1 VTRNAP
7 DGTGRARR
15 WRRNLPWAFV
25 AVAVAAV
32 AVGAVSRQQSSS
44 PSPSAVTAVRAA
56 PVPPARQVSTTDPAG
71 GSPSTSGAP
80 GTTVAGEPA
89 RAAVPGVPVDEA
101 DPGPTGP
108 PAIRV
113 VAQDP
118 WIGPRGVFRL
128 QVRAV
133 TPETGYVLDA
143 RLYRAVPTAETV
155 LSTGPD
161 ALPARSLGLLTEIDL
176 PAGSTTHRV
185 EVPVVPEADGTFGD
199 PYVLDP
205 GVFPVRVR
213 LLDPTGRTVST
224 LVTHLVHLP
233 PSLVTEPAAVGLLTD
248 LRSGPVDGDGAGGA
262 GDAARPPSLLARQL
276 DDLSAYGNLPMSL
289 AMHPETVAGLTATR
303 TGAGGP
309 ALSDLLQ
316 IAGSGSTGRAEV
328 VRSTFVGFDE
338 AAWLADQHP
347 DLVQGELDLASTTLA
362 SAGLRVPRATV
373 ALQGRPDVALLA
385 QLATQGID
393 RVVAPGPE
401 RDGRAVHLGR
411 GPGPVPQQPAQL
423 VLPAPALAV
432 TPGAAVDGRP
442 DGLDVLDAHRVLAA
456 LLVAPIEGDRSA
468 QQLRLGAGADLGGPF
483 GTELFGALA
492 RNGPLRAVT
501 ITELF
506 DDARAG
512 SPPPVDPVA
521 DTTPRGR
528 SQPRSD
534 RLTATSVRV
543 EGVRSLLGDDDLAT
557 VLSLRLL
564 LVPSSNLSETAAD
577 SLLAEVDAAL
587 AAVTGDIVLPAT
599 QAFTTTSHETSIP
612 LVIRNE
618 SSQVL
623 RVGLHLTS
631 GELEFRGPNPRMIEL
646 RPGPNDLEIP
656 IKTRRSGEFDFRVR
670 VLSPDEN
677 LTVGD
682 IEVRVQSRA
691 ISGVGLFLS
700 SGALAYL
707 LVWWFRNT
715 RRRRTTAKAGTPTG
729 TPQGDRAG
737 THGPAGDDQLS
748 PVGADRAQ
756 PGPVTDRADPS

>member
-1 VTRNAP
+1 VIV
-7 DGTGRARR
+7 
-15 WRRNLPWAFV
+15 AF
-25 AVAVAAV
+25 AVAVV
-32 AVGAVSRQQSSS
+32 AIGATGRERSSS
-44 PSPSAVTAVRAA
+44 PATSTVAALRAG
-56 PVPPARQVSTTDPAG
+56 PVPPARQVPTTGPADG
-71 GSPSTSGAP
+71 GPVSSAAT

-89 RAAVPGVPVDEA
+89 PATVPGLPVDETG
-101 DPGPTGP
+101 PGPAGP
-108 PAIRV
+108 PAIRL

-133 TPETGYVLDA
+133 TPESGYVLDA
-143 RLYRAVPTAETV
+143 RLYRAVPAAETV
-155 LSTGPD
+155 LATGPD
-161 ALPARSLGLLTEIDL
+161 ALPARSLGLLTELDL

-205 GVFPVRVR
+205 GVFPVRIR
-213 LLDPTGRTVST
+213 LLDPAGRTVST

-233 PSLVTEPAAVGLLTD
+233 PSLVTEPAAVGILTD
-248 LRSGPVDGDGAGGA
+248 LRSGPDDVDDAPGDDA
-262 GDAARPPSLLARQL
+262 GDAAGSPSRLVRQL
-276 DDLSAYGNLPMSL
+276 DDLSAYTNLAMSL
-289 AMHPETVAGLTATR
+289 ALHPENVAGLTATR
-303 TGAGGP
+303 TSTGGAP
-309 ALSDLLQ
+309 LSDLLQ
-316 IAGSGSTGRAEV
+316 LAGAGSAGRAEV

-338 AAWLADQHP
+338 AAWLADQHR

-362 SAGLRVPRATV
+362 SAGLRVPRATI
-373 ALQGRPDVALLA
+373 ALQGRPDVPLLA
-385 QLATQGID
+385 ELAAQGVD
-393 RVVAPGPE
+393 RVVAPGPVG
-401 RDGRAVHLGR
+401 DGRAVHLGR
-411 GPGPVPQQPAQL
+411 GPGPVPQQPGQL

-432 TPGAAVDGRP
+432 PPAATGEGQRVA
-442 DGLDVLDAHRVLAA
+442 LDVLDAHRVLAA
-456 LLVAPIEGDRSA
+456 LLVAPIEGDRST
-468 QQLRLGAGADLGGPF
+468 QQLRLGAEADLGGPF
-483 GTELFGALA
+483 GTELFGAFA

-501 ITELF
+501 VSELF

-512 SPPPVDPVA
+512 SPPAVEAVPDS
-521 DTTPRGR
+521 TPRGR

-564 LVPSSNLSETAAD
+564 LVPSSNLSEAAAD
-577 SLLAEVDAAL
+577 AALAEVDAAL
-587 AAVTGDIVLPAT
+587 GAVTADIVLPDT

-623 RVGLHLTS
+623 RVGLHLSS
-631 GELEFRGPNPRMIEL
+631 GELEFRGPNPRLIEL

-656 IKTRRSGEFDFRVR
+656 IKTRRSGEFDFKVR

-715 RRRRTTAKAGTPTG
+715 RRRRSTAAAGTTG
-729 TPQGDRAG
+729 GTARLDRTDRASPSDPTDG
-737 THGPAGDDQLS
+737 NQLS
-748 PVGADRAQ
+748 PVGRNGLQ
-756 PGPVTDRADPS
+756 PGSPGDRDGPS